1 MKKFRTLLA
10 ILLAFA
16 MVFSLSSCIKVDEGE
31 SSSDDATTEAPA
43 PELNYTADELF
54 KKIDEKMDSYDSYES
69 TLEMIMNVTMNGVE
83 VNTTAKGIDIRR
95 GLTTDNF
102 EFYSESEMKMSM
114 PGLSTTEKIT
124 TVEAYHG
131 GNYFIS
137 NRGSNV
143 SQKIYSPMT
152 AAEAEEYMDE
162 DDTDIFEFG
171 DCVNKEAEINED
183 GTYTLDFSGYTAKAV
198 NEILDKTGLDTSI
211 ITHDLV
217 DITFH
222 ILADAEFNVISF
234 EISFVFEQ
242 KPGDEKMP
250 EILLK
255 GTYSKYN
262 EALIDAAKVNPEK
275 YTAVDDVRL
284 IDEMKELLDEKY
296 AKEDGS
302 FTLDISQT
310 LKIMGETQQSNET
323 DIVTYGKND
332 KGYFYDIDADMNGT
346 KYDISY
352 SLGAQTVVAGGQS
365 QVSAQTEAEARAF
378 IENLIN
384 TCQFKDTAVIGVKKI
399 SDNKYSFTCEPKAAY
414 KTLIEQM
421 GATFR
426 SVTQTITVTV
436 ENGEIVNIESEAV
449 ANGAVT
455 QGNNTFQLT
464 FTLIS
469 NVKFDK

>member
-1 MKKFRTLLA
+1 
-10 ILLAFA
+10 
-16 MVFSLSSCIKVDEGE
+16 
-31 SSSDDATTEAPA
+31 
-43 PELNYTADELF
+43 
-54 KKIDEKMDSYDSYES
+54 
-69 TLEMIMNVTMNGVE
+69 
-83 VNTTAKGIDIRR
+83 
-95 GLTTDNF
+95 
-102 EFYSESEMKMSM
+102 
-114 PGLSTTEKIT
+114 
-124 TVEAYHG
+124 
-131 GNYFIS
+131 
-137 NRGSNV
+137 
-143 SQKIYSPMT
+143 
-152 AAEAEEYMDE
+152 
-162 DDTDIFEFG
+162 
-171 DCVNKEAEINED
+171 
-183 GTYTLDFSGYTAKAV
+183 
-198 NEILDKTGLDTSI
+198 
-211 ITHDLV
+211 V

-296 AKEDGS
+296 AKDEGS

-352 SLGAQTVVAGGQS
+352 SLGTQAVVAGGQS
-365 QVSAQTEAEARAF
+365 QPVAQTEAEARAF

-384 TCQFKDTAVIGVKKI
+384 TCQFKDSAVTGVKKI
-399 SDNKYSFTCEPKAAY
+399 SDNKFSFTCEPKDAY

>member
-1 MKKFRTLLA
+1 
-10 ILLAFA
+10 
-16 MVFSLSSCIKVDEGE
+16 VDDGE
-31 SSSDDATTEAPA
+31 SSSDDATTETPA
-43 PELNYTADELF
+43 PELKYTADELF
-54 KKIDEKMDSYDSYES
+54 DMIDKKMDSYDSYES

-83 VNTTAKGIDIRR
+83 ASVTAKGLEIRQ

-102 EFYSESEMKMSM
+102 AFYTETEMKMAIPS
-114 PGLSTTEKIT
+114 LSTTEKLT
-124 TVEAYHG
+124 NVEAYHG
-131 GNYFIS
+131 GNYFLS
-137 NRGSNV
+137 NRGDGI

-152 AAEAEEYMDE
+152 KE
-162 DDTDIFEFG
+162 DAKAYVDGKDSDIFEFG
-171 DCVNKEAEINED
+171 DCVNKEVKINED
-183 GTYTLDFSGYTAKAV
+183 GTYDLTFSGYTAKAV
-198 NEILDKTGLDTSI
+198 HEILDQTGLDTSML
-211 ITHDLV
+211 THDV
-217 DITFH
+217 IDVTVSIK
-222 ILADAEFNVISF
+222 ADAEFNATVF
-234 EISFVFEQ
+234 EFSFVFEQ
-242 KPGDEKMP
+242 KPGSEKMP
-250 EILLK
+250 EISVK
-255 GTYSKYN
+255 GTYYKYN
-262 EALIDAAKVNPEK
+262 EAVIDAAKVNPEK
-275 YTAVDDVRL
+275 YTAVDDIRL
-284 IDEMKELLDEKY
+284 IDEMEDLLDARY
-296 AKEDGS
+296 AKEEGN

-352 SLGAQTVVAGGQS
+352 SLGTQTVVAGGQS
-365 QVSAQTEAEARAF
+365 QPVAQTEAEARAF

-384 TCQFKDTAVIGVKKI
+384 TCQFKDSAVTGIKKI
-399 SDNKYSFTCEPKAAY
+399 SDNKFSFTCEPKDAY

>member
-1 MKKFRTLLA
+1 MKKFRTILALL
-10 ILLAFA
+10 LTLA
-16 MVFSLSSCIKVDEGE
+16 MVFSLSSCIKVDDGE

-43 PELNYTADELF
+43 PELKYTADELF
-54 KKIDEKMDSYDSYES
+54 DMIDKKMDSYDSYES

-83 VNTTAKGIDIRR
+83 ASVTAKGLEIRQ

-102 EFYSESEMKMSM
+102 AFYTETEMKMSI
-114 PGLSTTEKIT
+114 PSLSTTEKLT
-124 TVEAYHG
+124 NVEAYHG
-131 GNYFIS
+131 GNYFLS
-137 NRGSNV
+137 NRGDGI

-152 AAEAEEYMDE
+152 KEDAKAYVDE
-162 DDTDIFEFG
+162 KDSDIFEFG
-171 DCVNKEAEINED
+171 DCVNKEVKINED
-183 GTYTLDFSGYTAKAV
+183 GTYDLTFSGYTAKAV
-198 NEILDKTGLDTSI
+198 HEILDQTGLDTSML
-211 ITHDLV
+211 THDV
-217 DITFH
+217 IDVTVSIK
-222 ILADAEFNVISF
+222 ADAEFNATVF
-234 EISFVFEQ
+234 EFSFVFEQ
-242 KPGDEKMP
+242 KPGSEKMP
-250 EILLK
+250 EISVK
-255 GTYSKYN
+255 GTFYKYN
-262 EALIDAAKVNPEK
+262 EAVIDAAKVNPEK
-275 YTAVDDVRL
+275 YTAVDDIRL
-284 IDEMKELLDEKY
+284 IDEMEDLLDARY
-296 AKEDGS
+296 AKEEGN

-310 LKIMGETQQSNET
+310 LKIMGETQQSTET

-352 SLGAQTVVAGGQS
+352 SLGAQTVVSGGQS
-365 QVSAQTEAEARAF
+365 QPVAQTEAEARAF

-414 KTLIEQM
+414 KTHIEQM

-436 ENGEIVNIESEAV
+436 ENGEIVSIESEAV

-469 NVKFDK
+469 NVKFGK

>member
-10 ILLAFA
+10 LLLALA
-16 MVFSLSSCIKVDEGE
+16 MVFSLSSCIMVDDGE

-83 VNTTAKGIDIRR
+83 ASVTAKGLEIRQ

-102 EFYSESEMKMSM
+102 AFYTETEMKMAIPS
-114 PGLSTTEKIT
+114 LSTTEKLT
-124 TVEAYHG
+124 NVEAYHG
-131 GNYFIS
+131 GNYFLS
-137 NRGSNV
+137 NRGDGI

-152 AAEAEEYMDE
+152 KEDAKAYVDE
-162 DDTDIFEFG
+162 KDSDIFEFG
-171 DCVNKEAEINED
+171 DCVNKEAKVNED
-183 GTYTLDFSGYTAKAV
+183 GTYELTFSGYTAKAIH
-198 NEILDKTGLDTSI
+198 EILGQTGLDTSML
-211 ITHDLV
+211 THDVIDLTV
-217 DITFH
+217 SIK
-222 ILADAEFNVISF
+222 ADAEFNATAF
-234 EISFVFEQ
+234 EFSFVFEQ
-242 KPGDEKMP
+242 KPGGEKMP
-250 EILLK
+250 EISVK
-255 GTYSKYN
+255 GTYYKYN

-275 YTAVDDVRL
+275 YTAVDDIRL
-284 IDEMKELLDEKY
+284 IDEMEDLLDARY
-296 AKEDGS
+296 AKEEGK

-310 LKIMGETQQSNET
+310 LKIMGETQQSTET

-365 QVSAQTEAEARAF
+365 QAVAQTEAEARAF

-384 TCQFKDTAVIGVKKI
+384 TCQFKDTEVIGVKKI
-399 SDNKYSFTCEPKAAY
+399 SDNKYSFTCEPKVYY
-414 KTLIEQM
+414 KALIEQM

-436 ENGEIVNIESEAV
+436 ENGKITAIKSEAN
-449 ANGAVT
+449 AKGEIT
-455 QGNNTFQLT
+455 QGYLTYELT
-464 FTLIS
+464 FDLVS
-469 NVKFDK
+469 EVKFYN

>member
-1 MKKFRTLLA
+1 MTKEDAKA
-10 ILLAFA
+10 Y
-16 MVFSLSSCIKVDEGE
+16 VDE
-31 SSSDDATTEAPA
+31 
-43 PELNYTADELF
+43 
-54 KKIDEKMDSYDSYES
+54 KDS
-69 TLEMIMNVTMNGVE
+69 
-83 VNTTAKGIDIRR
+83 
-95 GLTTDNF
+95 
-102 EFYSESEMKMSM
+102 
-114 PGLSTTEKIT
+114 
-124 TVEAYHG
+124 
-131 GNYFIS
+131 
-137 NRGSNV
+137 
-143 SQKIYSPMT
+143 
-152 AAEAEEYMDE
+152 
-162 DDTDIFEFG
+162 DIFEFG
-171 DCVNKEAEINED
+171 DCVNKEVKINED
-183 GTYTLDFSGYTAKAV
+183 GTYDLTFSGYTAKAV
-198 NEILDKTGLDTSI
+198 HEILDQTGLDTSML
-211 ITHDLV
+211 THDV
-217 DITFH
+217 IDVTVSIK
-222 ILADAEFNVISF
+222 ADAEFNATVF
-234 EISFVFEQ
+234 EFSFVFEQ
-242 KPGDEKMP
+242 KTGSEKMP
-250 EILLK
+250 EISVK
-255 GTYSKYN
+255 GTYYKYN

-275 YTAVDDVRL
+275 YTAVDDIRL
-284 IDEMKELLDEKY
+284 IDEMEDLLDARY
-296 AKEDGS
+296 AKEEGN

-310 LKIMGETQQSNET
+310 LKIMGETQQSSET